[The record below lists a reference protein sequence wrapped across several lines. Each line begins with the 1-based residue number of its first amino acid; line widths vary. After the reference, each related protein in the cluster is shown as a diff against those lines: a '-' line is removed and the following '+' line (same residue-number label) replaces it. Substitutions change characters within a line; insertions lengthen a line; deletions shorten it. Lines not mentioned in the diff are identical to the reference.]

1 MSVIPPDVSN
11 LTEETSLKLV
21 SQMQSFP
28 LPTELSPQAIATTYV
43 RQGQGS
49 PPMLLLHGFDSSL
62 LEFRRLLPQLTPSH
76 ETWAVDL
83 LGFGFTERRLGVPI
97 DAIAIKTH
105 LYAFWQSLIQRPV
118 VLVGA
123 SMGGATAL
131 DFTLTYPEAVSHL
144 VLVDSAGLTRP
155 PLTSFFM
162 FKPFDTI
169 ATDFLRSR
177 KIREAIARSSYFD
190 PKWASDDAYHCASL
204 HLDAPRWQAA
214 LIAFTKSGGYGS
226 FVRQLPNIQVPTLI
240 LWGENDRI
248 LGKKVP
254 HKFKKLIPQSQL
266 QWIAECGHVPHL
278 EKPEITAEKI
288 MAWLGSN
295 PERQKA

>member
-1 MSVIPPDVSN
+1 MSFIPPDASQ
-11 LTEETSLKLV
+11 LTEETSIQLV

-28 LPTELSPQAIATTYV
+28 LITDLSPDAIATTYAK
-43 RQGQGS
+43 QGQGN
-49 PPMLLLHGFDSSL
+49 PPILLLHGFDSSL
-62 LEFRRLLPQLTPSH
+62 LEFRRLLPQLAPHH

-83 LGFGFTERRLGVPI
+83 LGFGFTERRQGVTNN
-97 DAIAIKTH
+97 AIAIKTH

-144 VLVDSAGLTRP
+144 ILLDSAGLTNP

-162 FKPFDTI
+162 FKPFDTL

-177 KIREAIARSSYFD
+177 KIREAIARSSYYDQKF
-190 PKWASDDAYHCASL
+190 ASADAYHCAAL
-204 HLDAPRWQAA
+204 HLASPRWQEA

-226 FVRQLPNIQVPTLI
+226 FVRQLPRIKAPTLI
-240 LWGENDRI
+240 LWGENDKI
-248 LGKKVP
+248 LGIKAP
-254 HKFKKLIPQSQL
+254 NKFKKLIPHSQV
-266 QWIAECGHVPHL
+266 QWIPECGHVPHL
-278 EKPEITAEKI
+278 EKPQFTAEKI
-288 MAWLGSN
+288 VAWLDCQDIN
-295 PERQKA
+295 PGN